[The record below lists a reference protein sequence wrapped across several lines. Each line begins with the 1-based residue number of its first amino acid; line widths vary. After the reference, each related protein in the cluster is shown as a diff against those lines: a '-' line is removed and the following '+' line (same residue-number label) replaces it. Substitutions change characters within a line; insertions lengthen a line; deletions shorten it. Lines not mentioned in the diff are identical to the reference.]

1 MNGIL
6 ASIVL
11 TAASSVPAWAQ
22 GGPGSMHDWG
32 MGWGGGMFLGPLFG
46 ILLLALLIAAVFAIV
61 RWLGPG
67 GGSAGARARTARD
80 ILDERYARGEIDREE
95 YMRRRQDIDGG

>member
-1 MNGIL
+1 
-6 ASIVL
+6 
-11 TAASSVPAWAQ
+11 
-22 GGPGSMHDWG
+22 
-32 MGWGGGMFLGPLFG
+32 MFLGPLFG

-67 GGSAGARARTARD
+67 GGSASARARTARD